1 MPIFDISSV
10 DDNDIVSVTE
20 RFKSFIGESVMADL
34 CPDENCKQMAE
45 AIRIEKKGV
54 IRFVSFNR
62 NKNILG
68 VPLKSFARVDLS
80 SFNIL
85 SCIVHEG

>member
-10 DDNDIVSVTE
+10 EDDDIVSITE
-20 RFKSFIGESVMADL
+20 RFQSFIGESGMTDH
-34 CPDENCKQMAE
+34 CPDENCNRLAE